1 MKQKDAIKLS
11 AAIALIAAA
20 GIILYITMREP
31 APPPAPAAPAPSGDT
46 AAAPAPG
53 TTPKNE
59 NLQFEG
65 KNATQELPRGPI
77 RVAPQG
83 K

>member
-31 APPPAPAAPAPSGDT
+31 AAPAPAVPAPTGDT

-53 TTPKNE
+53 AAPKNE

-65 KNATQELPRGPI
+65 KNSTQELPRGPI